1 MVSLKAFIFAIVKG
15 RYEGDTITIIIR
27 ENYSD
32 NMKERFESILLATG
46 RKGIGAVLSHL
57 EESGFFDAPAST
69 RFHLNRRGG
78 LLEHSLN
85 VYDSA
90 VALRSQVV
98 RTRPELEDQLP
109 LDSVA
114 IAALLHD
121 TCKADIYV
129 PAIVSQKN
137 ASGSWEKVP
146 GYQVDYSGMPLGH
159 GEKSVIMLLRWG
171 LEMTD
176 DEILAI
182 RWHMTAW
189 DLAFQS
195 PEQKESL
202 RIAREKTPRCSLV
215 QCGDSIS
222 TGLLER

>member
-1 MVSLKAFIFAIVKG
+1 
-15 RYEGDTITIIIR
+15 
-27 ENYSD
+27 
-32 NMKERFESILLATG
+32 MKERFESILIATG
-46 RKGIGAVLSHL
+46 RKGIESVLMNL
-57 EESGFFDAPAST
+57 EKSGFFEAPAST
-69 RFHLNRRGG
+69 KFHLNTRGG

-90 VALRSQVV
+90 VALRYQVV
-98 RTRPELEDQLP
+98 RIRPELEDQLP

-137 ASGSWEKVP
+137 ASGYWEKVP

-159 GEKSVIMLLRWG
+159 GEKSVIMLLKWG

-202 RIAREKTPRCSLV
+202 RIAREKTPLCSLV

>member
-1 MVSLKAFIFAIVKG
+1 
-15 RYEGDTITIIIR
+15 
-27 ENYSD
+27 
-32 NMKERFESILLATG
+32 MKNRFKSILISTG
-46 RKGIGAVLSHL
+46 RKGIGAVLSQL
-57 EESGFFDAPAST
+57 EGIGFFEAPAST
-69 RFHLNRRGG
+69 RFHLNRKGG

-90 VALRSQVV
+90 VDLRSQVV
-98 RTRPELEDQLP
+98 GLRPELEDQLP

-114 IAALLHD
+114 IATLLHD

-137 ASGSWEKVP
+137 AAGYWEKVP
-146 GYQVDYSGMPLGH
+146 GYIVDYSDMPLGH
-159 GEKSVIMLLRWG
+159 GEKSVIMLLKWG
-171 LEMTD
+171 LELTD
-176 DEILAI
+176 EEILAI

-202 RIAREKTPRCSLV
+202 SVARAKTPLCSLV
-215 QCGDSIS
+215 QCADSIS

>member
-1 MVSLKAFIFAIVKG
+1 MNDMNKEIFI
-15 RYEGDTITIIIR
+15 
-27 ENYSD
+27 N
-32 NMKERFESILLATG
+32 LLRSTG
-46 RKGIGAVLSHL
+46 RNGIEAVIAKL
-57 EESGFFDAPAST
+57 EELGFFEAPAST
-69 RFHLNRRGG
+69 RFHLSRKGG

-85 VYDSA
+85 VYEA
-90 VALRSQVV
+90 AMMV
-98 RTRPELEDQLP
+98 REKLIQRNPELERELP
-109 LDSVA
+109 VKSV
-114 IAALLHD
+114 ILSTLLHD

-137 ASGSWEKVP
+137 AAGYWEKVP
-146 GYQVDYSGMPLGH
+146 GDQVDYSGMPLGH
-159 GEKSVIMLLRWG
+159 GEKSVIMLLKWG

-202 RIAREKTPRCSLV
+202 RIAREKTPLCSLV

-222 TGLLER
+222 TGLLERE

>member
-1 MVSLKAFIFAIVKG
+1 
-15 RYEGDTITIIIR
+15 
-27 ENYSD
+27 
-32 NMKERFESILLATG
+32 MKKKRFKELLTKTG
-46 RKGIGAVLSHL
+46 RKGMDEVLSNL
-57 EESGFFDAPAST
+57 EKLGFFEAPAST
-69 RFHLNRRGG
+69 RFHLNREGG

-90 VALRSQVV
+90 VALRTKVIRV
-98 RTRPELEDQLP
+98 RPELEHQLP

-114 IAALLHD
+114 IASLLHD
-121 TCKADIYV
+121 ACKADIYV

-137 ASGSWEKVP
+137 AAGDLEKVT

-159 GEKSVIMLLRWG
+159 GEKSVIMLLKCG

-176 DEILAI
+176 DEIMAI

-202 RIAREKTPRCSLV
+202 RVAREKTPLCSLV
-215 QCGDSIS
+215 QCADSIS